1 MKLFC
6 KLHLCPAFLFPKVS
20 DIFACFFFIHTHP
33 RPFAGLLL
41 PPDILM
47 PSFYMNFD
55 IFALYSWFSTYKNAG
70 IKVFPLFLHCLL
82 FDYLS
87 KPRPFPIC
95 ASYFSDCNFN
105 LVIFEC
111 NNTTFIITI
120 SSLSWTADNFITIRP

>member
-41 PPDILM
+41 LPDILM

-82 FDYLS
+82 FDYLTEFFLFHPAYLLNFLYILFHIILIFR
-87 KPRPFPIC
+87 KLQFPNVRKNVL
-95 ASYFSDCNFN
+95 YY
-105 LVIFEC
+105 L
-111 NNTTFIITI
+111 
-120 SSLSWTADNFITIRP
+120 